1 MLSGLSHYEQDIY
14 KYFDS
19 QLEKVTGMIATY
31 FLLISQK
38 KKKKLYIYLIF
49 FFGGYAVSL
58 VAASRVYSL
67 LRFSSFS
74 LQWLFLLWSSGS
86 RRSAFS
92 SCSSWAQAQ
101 SQ

>member
-38 KKKKLYIYLIF
+38 KKKKIIYLFNF
-49 FFGGYAVSL
+49 F
-58 VAASRVYSL
+58 
-67 LRFSSFS
+67 
-74 LQWLFLLWSSGS
+74 LWGLCC
-86 RRSAFS
+86 FS
-92 SCSSWAQAQ
+92 SCSKQGLLFVEVQQLLTAVAFLVVELGL
-101 SQ
+101 